1 MQKRASRVA
10 QQQSPPAM
18 QEAWVQSL
26 GQEDPPEKEMATQSH
41 SGILDWEIPWTEE
54 PGVLQFMGLQ
64 TLRHV
69 LATKTTVVDLFSNQ
83 KIPVVS

>member
-1 MQKRASRVA
+1 M
-10 QQQSPPAM
+10 
-18 QEAWVQSL
+18 QSL

-41 SGILDWEIPWTEE
+41 SGILAWEIPWTEE

-64 TLRHV
+64 TVRHD
-69 LATKTTVVDLFSNQ
+69 LATKTTAVDLFSNQ

>member
-1 MQKRASRVA
+1 
-10 QQQSPPAM
+10 
-18 QEAWVQSL
+18 
-26 GQEDPPEKEMATQSH
+26 MATQSH
-41 SGILDWEIPWTEE
+41 SGILAWEIPWTEE